1 MQKFTFLFKTTFFF
15 LFAFTLN
22 AYSQSTYDFSSGL
35 TIYKSSGSS
44 NFDEAKFTVGGV
56 EYKIQGGINGNLT
69 NPSTGGVSNTKCL
82 KKDTAGGDTFT
93 LSRTDGQPFQFYG
106 LWVKH
111 NSMNSYAAFY
121 SLPPFFTMNASNGC
135 TSVASYTDAT
145 AIQGGSYTTSS
156 YTWSIPNDG
165 FTVTS
170 VQISYKATLEWWIDN
185 IIVGTALNNSP
196 TNISTANPTVITSN
210 SAVLGGNLTESDTYY
225 GEWGIVWSNVNS
237 TPIFDYGTTPD
248 NYSVS
253 STTTGN
259 FSSTV
264 NFDGIPV
271 GSTIYYRAYAD
282 NWDCGMVEYGDVK
295 SFVLTGSLKS
305 IDVNKTNDFIVY
317 PNPVHSF
324 VKISGLQQ
332 KSNVQ
337 ILDTNG
343 KLILQ
348 RKIDNNEDLN
358 VEFLP
363 PGIYFIKVKDEV
375 TKFIK
380 K

>member
-1 MQKFTFLFKTTFFF
+1 MQKFTFLFKTTFLF
-15 LFAFTLN
+15 LFVFTLN

-44 NFDEAKFTVGGV
+44 YFDEAKFTVGGV

-69 NPSTGGVSNTKCL
+69 NPSTGGVSNSKCL

-93 LSRTDGQPFQFYG
+93 LTRTDGQPFQFYG

-121 SLPPFFTMNASNGC
+121 SLPPFFIINASNGC
-135 TSVASYTDAT
+135 ASPGGYIDTT
-145 AIQGGSYTTSS
+145 AIQGGDYTTSS
-156 YTWSIPNDG
+156 YTWSIPNNG
-165 FTVTS
+165 FTVTR

-185 IIVGTALNNSP
+185 IIVGTALNSSP
-196 TNISTANPTVITSN
+196 ANISTADPAFVTSN
-210 SAVLGGNLTESDTYY
+210 SAVLGGNVNSDYADV

-237 TPIFDYGTTPD
+237 MPVYDINNHSFT
-248 NYSVS
+248 

-271 GSTIYYRAYAD
+271 GSTIYYRAYLY
-282 NWDCGMVEYGDVK
+282 NWDCDIFEYGDVK

-324 VKISGLQQ
+324 MKISGLQQ
-332 KSNVQ
+332 KSNIQ

-343 KLILQ
+343 KIILQ
-348 RKIDNNEDLN
+348 RKVDNNENLN

-363 PGIYFIKVKDEV
+363 PGIYFIKVKDKV